1 MAVDRSAIENFIYR
15 EARLMD
21 LHRYDEWEALWAD
34 DAIYWVPC
42 DGDDTDPRQHISIIY
57 ADRSGIA
64 GRIARLKTGA
74 AWSQEPK
81 SNLRRVVSNIE
92 TIEDGSGTITVHS
105 NFFLYEVRRRSVDVW
120 HNIWA
125 GSSTHKLIPEGEDF
139 KMAYKKVLL
148 VNDGVEMPGLWFL
161 V

>member
-1 MAVDRSAIENFIYR
+1 MAVDRPTIENFIYR

-21 LHRYDEWEALWAD
+21 EHRYDEWEALWTD

-42 DGDDTDPRQHISIIY
+42 DGDDTDPLHHVSIIY

-64 GRIARLKTGA
+64 ARITRLKTGA

-92 TIEDGSGTITVHS
+92 TMEEESGEITVHS
-105 NFFLYEVRRRSVDVW
+105 NFILYEVRKRSVDVW

-125 GSSTHKLIPEGEDF
+125 GSTTHRLRPEGNDL
-139 KMAYKKVLL
+139 KVAYKKVLL
-148 VNDGVEMPGLWFL
+148 VNDGVEMTGLWFL

>member
-1 MAVDRSAIENFIYR
+1 MAVDRTAIENFIYR
-15 EARLMD
+15 EARFMD
-21 LHRYDEWEALWAD
+21 QHRYDEWEALWAD

-42 DGDDTDPRQHISIIY
+42 DGDDTDPLHHISIIY
-57 ADRSGIA
+57 ADRAGIA
-64 GRIARLKTGA
+64 ARIARLKTGT

-92 TIEDGSGTITVHS
+92 TMEDETGEITVHS
-105 NFFLYEVRRRSVDVW
+105 NFFIYEVRKRSVDVW

-125 GSSTHKLIPEGEDF
+125 GSSTHRLRPEGDDF
-139 KMAYKKVLL
+139 KVAYKKVLL

>member
-1 MAVDRSAIENFIYR
+1 MAVDRTAIENFIYR
-15 EARLMD
+15 EARFMD
-21 LHRYDEWEALWAD
+21 QHRYDEWEALWAD

-42 DGDDTDPRQHISIIY
+42 DGDDTDPLHHISIIY
-57 ADRSGIA
+57 ADRAGIA
-64 GRIARLKTGA
+64 ARIARLKTGT

-92 TIEDGSGTITVHS
+92 TIEDETGEITVHS
-105 NFFLYEVRRRSVDVW
+105 NFFIYEVRKRSVDVW

-125 GSSTHKLIPEGEDF
+125 GSSTHRLRPEGDDF
-139 KMAYKKVLL
+139 KVAYKKVLL